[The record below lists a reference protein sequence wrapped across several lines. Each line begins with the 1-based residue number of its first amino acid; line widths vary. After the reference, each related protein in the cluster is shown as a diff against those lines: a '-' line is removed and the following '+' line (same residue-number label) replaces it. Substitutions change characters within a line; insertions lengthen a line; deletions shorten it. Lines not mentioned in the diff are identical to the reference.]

1 MDLTALSGAVTI
13 ALASTIVFLLV
24 IKSWALFV
32 KSTTTTRFPESI
44 MLEAAQRIRDKLT
57 KMSHDQ
63 SVYLVSVLVF
73 TVLFCIFYLIP
84 PQGLFDDVPKWQLV
98 AILVLLGIAAV
109 ILVYRLLQLVIAKR
123 NLLFCR
129 DASMA
134 TGHALQ
140 KITANQN
147 RVFHDVPC
155 DAGIIDNV
163 VVGLHGIYTVSVIA
177 RQSGKISRAILK
189 DDRLTFG
196 GKNAISV
203 RRSAIKSEQ
212 LARELREVTGHEIRV
227 RSVIAI
233 PGWEIESQQS
243 NEFLVVNERNLTMIT
258 GWKDPK
264 EYLMNEDIEA
274 IHGLLTKRCTRFG

>member
-177 RQSGKISRAILK
+177 RQSGKNSRAILK